1 MCDIFKLT
9 KITYFLV
16 IILRKCYCDQ
26 QYKRDVDLIFSNM
39 KDIRR
44 FTFRLSNY
52 TAIVGG
58 LEEVRALDYD
68 YASDLLFYILVHDQ
82 EDYFIMKT
90 SINKPGVST
99 VVVEG
104 QKFINSFEGISVDWV
119 TKKIYFTD
127 INTNRIETCQYD
139 GELRRVLVSEKLH
152 QPMGIAL
159 LPQEG
164 FMFVA
169 DSGDS
174 PKIIRFRMDGSHRKV
189 LVELSYTVN
198 VPCSIAVD
206 TATNLVY
213 WGDTLCNKIESM
225 TTSGKTRS
233 FVELDSDKKPYYI
246 TAFGGKVFWTNRF
259 SKIFSWT
266 FNQTVY
272 EISSFSGSSISPHG
286 IAVYSADKQP
296 KVNTS
301 CIDNGGC
308 SHLCLLSKDIS
319 VCQCPTGVPLKT
331 DKKSCSEIKKFLLVG
346 RKADIRMISLDVEE
360 VVDIVLPIKEMQ
372 YANGIDYDILEQMVY
387 WTDFNTK
394 SINRAFLNGTGHRQV
409 VKTDIAEPAHL
420 AIDWIARNLYWSD
433 TSLNRIEVSRLDG
446 SSRKIIVSENLI
458 QPRGIAI
465 DPVGGHIYWSV
476 WGNYTRIERADLD
489 GGNRK
494 DIVWEDLQFVN
505 GIAFYKNILYWAD
518 GGKKEI
524 GMYDTIKKQPSK
536 LPAEVFHPF
545 AISVLDNNLYWTDW
559 RREVTRFNI
568 ATKKCNT
575 LISGDSMADVMGIK
589 AVDTQ
594 LLTGY
599 NPCHYQYT
607 KCSHL
612 CFFNVMKNA
621 SVCACPAEMELSLD
635 AVTCIVPNGFLLY
648 SGSID
653 GLKKLSIDTNRASKL
668 SMPNSKSA
676 RLLEIYSNE
685 SRIFWLEETDPST
698 INSAYLNGSG
708 FKTVVSGGLKDV
720 NGLAIDWMA
729 QNIYW
734 INGRI
739 EVAKL
744 NGLFRKV
751 LIYGEDILEPTLIVI
766 NPVVSRMYWFQ
777 RSLNG
782 SDQYSL
788 WQASLDGSDK
798 RFLIKGIHPTSCS
811 IDYKTS
817 NVYWVHQNLQDS
829 SIEYYDFNS
838 SRRVLV
844 YSGLPPTHA
853 LLVFQDS
860 LIFGSHGD
868 STSIKKLS
876 VMGKGQVIDLIKD
889 SPFIHDIKVIHNG
902 LQLGSN
908 LCSRNNGGCEHL
920 CFALSVSSRVCS
932 CATHYNLVEDGRCFQ
947 PEHFLIFSY
956 EFSFARVIFQDTV
969 PEAVLPIYSQ
979 VKSSAIA
986 FDEVRNFLYWLDSST
1001 TSVSRVHQ
1009 NGSGYESIKLS
1020 YSQSSILPDP
1030 YDFALDQFSNSIYWT
1045 DKNNNAIKF
1054 INLFTR
1060 KNGTILQESSYF
1072 PRKITVFPEHGSLF
1086 WTNEDLK
1093 TQKCGI
1099 MSTKISG
1106 VHSTTLLKV
1115 RKSFIVDIAID
1126 FISHRLFWL
1135 DTDSIHS
1142 ISLSGKDFIDNIVQ
1156 NIHTPVALAVFG
1168 QYLFYADSSRS
1179 FIYKVS
1185 KENVTSQTVFHG
1197 KYEHLSSLVV
1207 VNLTRGKDS
1216 HPCRINNGG
1225 CSDICTINYQIDHSP
1240 LKSSPM
1246 PLCACPLFQSLVNGN
1261 TCEVHEHCNS
1271 VNEFFCKSDSLCINS
1286 SKKCDYKEDC
1296 ANGED
1301 ELCSYPYQPCN
1312 TGFIACGNKGCI
1324 DVSNRC
1330 DGRVNCPH
1338 GEDEYNCDL
1347 CGKNQ
1352 FHCKDDYRRCINDF
1366 QICDGLTDCF
1376 DASDEFNCKKKNNLT
1391 NIHQPSQ
1398 QTKETSI
1405 AAGII
1410 SGVVV
1415 CIILLIFA
1423 LFFFFRIRQSKK
1435 TVSREQ
1441 EMSIWPMN
1449 QLSSEIGS
1457 LTGESNYTKSSISTY
1472 VSTMSKNTDK
1482 SFYDRNNV
1490 TGASSVVSDYSH
1502 VPLNPPPSP
1511 TTDRGFSVISDAP
1524 TTYDYTSC
1532 DQCSCQ
1538 TGEEYDAPPPTLAS
1552 LNDLELYCPI
1562 NKHVQANWYH
1572 LDSISNNSHQV
1583 HNNSNKR
1590 VRSRNRNIRN
1600 NISSNKINGSHISGK
1615 GVSKVDSLQ
1624 RQWLSKEESDLDS
1637 SYEREGIYGDV
1648 NNRLLIFDPP
1658 PTPCTNYLSEE
1669 ERPSSDTETS
1679 VIAYGN
1685 SIRTHFA
1692 PPPSPVS

>member
-1 MCDIFKLT
+1 MCDIFGLT
-9 KITYFLV
+9 KITYCLV
-16 IILRKCYCDQ
+16 IILRNCYCDQ

-44 FTFRLSNY
+44 FTFGLSNY
-52 TAIVGG
+52 SAIVGG

-68 YASDLLFYILVHDQ
+68 YASDLLFYILVDDQ
-82 EDYFIMKT
+82 DNYFIMKT

-99 VVVEG
+99 VVVKG
-104 QKFINSFEGISVDWV
+104 NKNINSFEGISVDWV

-127 INTNRIETCQYD
+127 ITTNRVETCQYD
-139 GELRRVLVSEKLH
+139 GELRRVLVSEMSD

-169 DSGDS
+169 FSGENLR
-174 PKIIRFRMDGSHRKV
+174 IVRFRMDGSHRKLLLEV
-189 LVELSYTVN
+189 SYPIKM
-198 VPCSIAVD
+198 PCSIAVD

-213 WGDTLCNKIESM
+213 WGDTLYNQIESM
-225 TTSGKTRS
+225 TISGKNRS
-233 FVELDSDKKPYYI
+233 FIKLDSDKKPYYI
-246 TAFGGKVFWTNRF
+246 AAFGGKVFWTNQF
-259 SKIFSWT
+259 SKIFAWT

-286 IAVYSADKQP
+286 IAVYSPDKQP

-301 CIDNGGC
+301 CINNGGC

-319 VCQCPTGVPLKT
+319 VCQCPTGVTLKT

-346 RKADIRMISLDVEE
+346 RKTDVRMISLDVEE
-360 VVDIVLPIKEMQ
+360 FVDIVLPIKEMRH
-372 YANGIDYDILEQMVY
+372 ASSIDYDILEQKVY
-387 WTDFNTK
+387 WTDSYTK
-394 SINRAFLNGTGHRQV
+394 SINRVFLNGTGHEQV
-409 VKTDIAEPAHL
+409 VKTDIVKPAHL

-446 SSRKIIVSENLI
+446 YSRKIIVSENLI
-458 QPRGIAI
+458 KPHGIAI

-476 WGNYTRIERADLD
+476 RGNYTRIECADLD
-489 GGNRK
+489 GGNRI
-494 DIVWEDLQFVN
+494 DIVWENLLFVN
-505 GIAFYKNILYWAD
+505 GIVFYKNILYWTDD
-518 GGKKEI
+518 GVTEI
-524 GMYDTIKKQPSK
+524 GMYDTIKKQRFK
-536 LPAEVFHPF
+536 LSAEVQQLF
-545 AISVLDNNLYWTDW
+545 AISALDNYLYLTDFL
-559 RREVTRFNI
+559 RKVTRFNI
-568 ATKKCNT
+568 ATKELRT
-575 LISGDSMADVMGIK
+575 LISGDSMADVMSIK

-635 AVTCIVPNGFLLY
+635 TVTCIVPNGFLLY

-653 GLKKLSIDTNRASKL
+653 GLKKLSINTNRASKL
-668 SMPNSKSA
+668 SLPNSKSA

-685 SRIFWLEETDPST
+685 SRIFWSEETDPYYT

-708 FKTVVSGGLKDV
+708 FKTVVSGGLKNV

-739 EVAKL
+739 EVARL

-751 LIYGEDILEPTLIVI
+751 LIYGEDILELTLIVI

-788 WQASLDGSDK
+788 WQANLDGSS
-798 RFLIKGIHPTSCS
+798 RHLLIKGIHPTSCS
-811 IDYKTS
+811 IDYKT
-817 NVYWVHQNLQDS
+817 NNIYWVHQKLQDS
-829 SIEYYDFNS
+829 SIEFYDFKS
-838 SRRVLV
+838 FKRVLV
-844 YSGLPPTHA
+844 HSGLPPTYA

-889 SPFIHDIKVIHNG
+889 TPFIHDIKVVHNG

-920 CFALSVSSRVCS
+920 CFALSVTSRVCS

-956 EFSFARVIFQDTV
+956 EFSFARVIFQDSV

-1009 NGSGYESIKLS
+1009 NGSGYESIMLS
-1020 YSQSSILPDP
+1020 YSESSILPDP

-1060 KNGTILQESSYF
+1060 KNGTIFHENLYF
-1072 PRKITVFPEHGSLF
+1072 PRKIAVFPEHGSLF
-1086 WTNEDLK
+1086 WTNEDLES
-1093 TQKCGI
+1093 QKCSI

-1115 RKSFIVDIAID
+1115 RKSIIVDIAID

-1185 KENVTSQTVFHG
+1185 KENITTQTVFHG

-1207 VNLTRGKDS
+1207 VNLTRGKV
-1216 HPCRINNGG
+1216 
-1225 CSDICTINYQIDHSP
+1225 
-1240 LKSSPM
+1240 
-1246 PLCACPLFQSLVNGN
+1246 F
-1261 TCEVHEHCNS
+1261 
-1271 VNEFFCKSDSLCINS
+1271 
-1286 SKKCDYKEDC
+1286 
-1296 ANGED
+1296 
-1301 ELCSYPYQPCN
+1301 
-1312 TGFIACGNKGCI
+1312 
-1324 DVSNRC
+1324 
-1330 DGRVNCPH
+1330 
-1338 GEDEYNCDL
+1338 
-1347 CGKNQ
+1347 
-1352 FHCKDDYRRCINDF
+1352 
-1366 QICDGLTDCF
+1366 
-1376 DASDEFNCKKKNNLT
+1376 
-1391 NIHQPSQ
+1391 
-1398 QTKETSI
+1398 
-1405 AAGII
+1405 
-1410 SGVVV
+1410 
-1415 CIILLIFA
+1415 
-1423 LFFFFRIRQSKK
+1423 
-1435 TVSREQ
+1435 
-1441 EMSIWPMN
+1441 
-1449 QLSSEIGS
+1449 
-1457 LTGESNYTKSSISTY
+1457 
-1472 VSTMSKNTDK
+1472 
-1482 SFYDRNNV
+1482 
-1490 TGASSVVSDYSH
+1490 
-1502 VPLNPPPSP
+1502 
-1511 TTDRGFSVISDAP
+1511 
-1524 TTYDYTSC
+1524 
-1532 DQCSCQ
+1532 
-1538 TGEEYDAPPPTLAS
+1538 
-1552 LNDLELYCPI
+1552 
-1562 NKHVQANWYH
+1562 
-1572 LDSISNNSHQV
+1572 
-1583 HNNSNKR
+1583 
-1590 VRSRNRNIRN
+1590 
-1600 NISSNKINGSHISGK
+1600 
-1615 GVSKVDSLQ
+1615 
-1624 RQWLSKEESDLDS
+1624 
-1637 SYEREGIYGDV
+1637 
-1648 NNRLLIFDPP
+1648 
-1658 PTPCTNYLSEE
+1658 
-1669 ERPSSDTETS
+1669 
-1679 VIAYGN
+1679 
-1685 SIRTHFA
+1685 
-1692 PPPSPVS
+1692 